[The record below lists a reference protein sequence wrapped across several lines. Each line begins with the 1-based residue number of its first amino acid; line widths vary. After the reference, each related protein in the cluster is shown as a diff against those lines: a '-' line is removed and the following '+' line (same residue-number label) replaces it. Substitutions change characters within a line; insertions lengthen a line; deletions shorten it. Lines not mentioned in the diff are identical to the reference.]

1 MAEEVYTIASEMR
14 DAIQA
19 AYAAVP
25 GAPAKYMLQPGSQ
38 AGYAADVD
46 GFDDMCCSGT
56 VIVLC
61 GPKSFE
67 DLGNLRAGGFW
78 QTYAIIVLRCAPTVS
93 DTGQMP
99 SVADNEGAVEEYL
112 DDMKVVRTAIRAYLD
127 LVEDANE
134 PAVRNW
140 VEDQFDPSGGCGG
153 CAIVFELAVIE
164 DC

>member
-1 MAEEVYTIASEMR
+1 MEEVVTVASQLR

-46 GFDDMCCSGT
+46 GSDDMCCSGT

-61 GPKSFE
+61 GPKTYD
-67 DLGNLRAGGFW
+67 DLDALRGGAFW
-78 QTYAIIVLRCAPTVS
+78 ESYAVVVLRCAPTVS
-93 DTGQMP
+93 DTGTMP
-99 SVADNEGAVEEYL
+99 TVSANEDAVELYH
-112 DDMKVVRTAIRAYLD
+112 DDMKVVREAIRGYLD
-127 LVEDANE
+127 LNLANE
-134 PAVRNW
+134 PAVRVW
-140 VEDQFDPSGGCGG
+140 TEDQIDPSGGCGG
-153 CAIVFELAVIE
+153 CVITFDLSIIE